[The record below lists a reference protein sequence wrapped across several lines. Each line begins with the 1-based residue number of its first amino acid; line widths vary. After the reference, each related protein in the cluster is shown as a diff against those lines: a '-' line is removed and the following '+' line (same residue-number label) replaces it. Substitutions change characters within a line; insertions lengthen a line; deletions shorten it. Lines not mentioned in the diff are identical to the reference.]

1 MTVSDITVERPA
13 VAVPEAERRRRS
25 GKIVSRITLIVLSAA
40 FLFPLYWMV
49 ATTLKSPEEMR
60 ASPPTLWPHELVWQ
74 NFADAV
80 TVVPFWTFLRNTV
93 IITVFT
99 VIGSVISNPF
109 IAYGFSHIK
118 WPGRDKVF
126 YIVLATVFVPFP
138 VLIVALFDIFA
149 KLGWVNTFLPLVVPF
164 FFGQAFWIFL
174 MRQFLLQIPQ
184 EIADAARIDGA
195 SEVQTFFR
203 VIMPLALPAVGVV
216 GLFAALFA
224 WNDFL
229 GPLIYL
235 QGLEKYTLA
244 VGLTFF
250 RSQHDVQFNLL
261 MAASTLVMLPIVA
274 LFFLFQRTLV
284 EGITLGSIK

>member
-1 MTVSDITVERPA
+1 MSDITVERPA
-13 VAVPEAERRRRS
+13 VAIPEVRKRKLPGR
-25 GKIVSRITLIVLSAA
+25 IISRITLVVLSTA
-40 FLFPLYWMV
+40 FLFPFYWML
-49 ATTLKSPEEMR
+49 ATSLKSPEEMR
-60 ASPPTLWPHELVWQ
+60 ASPPTLWPYELVWQ
-74 NFADAV
+74 NYTDAV
-80 TVVPFWTFLRNTV
+80 TAVPFWTFFRNTV
-93 IITVFT
+93 IITIFT

-109 IAYGFSHIK
+109 IAYGFSQIK

-149 KLGWVNTFLPLVVPF
+149 KLGWINTFLPLVVPF

-174 MRQFLLQIPQ
+174 MRQFFLQIPH

-235 QGLEKYTLA
+235 QGVEKYTLA

-261 MAASTLVMLPIVA
+261 MAASTFVMLPVVA
-274 LFFLFQRTLV
+274 MFFLFQRTLV

>member
-1 MTVSDITVERPA
+1 MSEITVERLA
-13 VAVPEAERRRRS
+13 VAIPEVRKRKLPGR
-25 GKIVSRITLIVLSAA
+25 IISRITLIVLSIA
-40 FLFPLYWMV
+40 FLFPFYWMV
-49 ATTLKSPEEMR
+49 ATSLKSSEEMR

-74 NFADAV
+74 NYADAV
-80 TVVPFWTFLRNTV
+80 TAVPFWTFFRNTV
-93 IITVFT
+93 IITIFT
-99 VIGSVISNPF
+99 VIGSVIANPF
-109 IAYGFSHIK
+109 IAYGFSQIQ

-126 YIVLATVFVPFP
+126 YLVLATVFVPFP

-149 KLGWVNTFLPLVVPF
+149 NLGWVNTFLPLVVPF

-184 EIADAARIDGA
+184 EIADSARIDGA
-195 SEVQTFFR
+195 SELQIFFR

-235 QGLEKYTLA
+235 QGVEKYTLA

-261 MAASTLVMLPIVA
+261 MAASTLVMLPVVA
-274 LFFLFQRTLV
+274 MFFLFQRTLV

>member
-1 MTVSDITVERPA
+1 MSETTVERLA
-13 VAVPEAERRRRS
+13 VAIPEVRKRKLPGR
-25 GKIVSRITLIVLSAA
+25 IISRITLIVLSIA
-40 FLFPLYWMV
+40 FLFPFYWMV
-49 ATTLKSPEEMR
+49 ATSLKSSEEMR

-74 NFADAV
+74 NYADAV
-80 TVVPFWTFLRNTV
+80 TAVPFWTFFRNTV
-93 IITVFT
+93 IITIFT

-109 IAYGFSHIK
+109 IAYGFSQIK

-126 YIVLATVFVPFP
+126 YLVLATVFVPFP

-149 KLGWVNTFLPLVVPF
+149 NLGWVNTFLPLVVPF

-174 MRQFLLQIPQ
+174 MRQFLMQIPQ

-195 SEVQTFFR
+195 SELQIFFR

-261 MAASTLVMLPIVA
+261 MAASTLVMLPVVA
-274 LFFLFQRTLV
+274 MFFLFQRTLV

>member
-1 MTVSDITVERPA
+1 LA
-13 VAVPEAERRRRS
+13 VAIPEVRKRKLPGR
-25 GKIVSRITLIVLSAA
+25 IISRITLIVLSIA
-40 FLFPLYWMV
+40 FLFPFYWMV
-49 ATTLKSPEEMR
+49 ATSLKSPVEMR

-74 NFADAV
+74 NYADAV
-80 TVVPFWTFLRNTV
+80 TAVPFWTFFRNTV
-93 IITVFT
+93 IITIFT
-99 VIGSVISNPF
+99 VIGSVISNPL
-109 IAYGFSHIK
+109 IAYGFSRIK

-126 YIVLATVFVPFP
+126 YLVLATVFVPFP

-149 KLGWVNTFLPLVVPF
+149 NLGWVNTFLPLVVPF

-195 SEVQTFFR
+195 SELQIFFR

-235 QGLEKYTLA
+235 QGVEKYTLA

-261 MAASTLVMLPIVA
+261 MAASTLVMLPVVA
-274 LFFLFQRTLV
+274 MFFLFQRTLV

>member
-1 MTVSDITVERPA
+1 MSEITVERLA
-13 VAVPEAERRRRS
+13 VAIPEVRKRKLPGR
-25 GKIVSRITLIVLSAA
+25 IISRITLIVLSIA
-40 FLFPLYWMV
+40 FLFPFYWMV
-49 ATTLKSPEEMR
+49 ATSLKSPVEMR

-74 NFADAV
+74 NYADAV
-80 TVVPFWTFLRNTV
+80 TAVPFWTFFRNTV
-93 IITVFT
+93 IITIFT
-99 VIGSVISNPF
+99 VIGSVISNPL
-109 IAYGFSHIK
+109 IAYGFSRIK

-126 YIVLATVFVPFP
+126 YLVLATVFVPFP

-149 KLGWVNTFLPLVVPF
+149 NLGWVNTFLPLVVPF

-195 SEVQTFFR
+195 SELQIFFR

-235 QGLEKYTLA
+235 QGVEKYTLA

-261 MAASTLVMLPIVA
+261 MAASTLVMLPVVA
-274 LFFLFQRTLV
+274 MFFLFQRTLV

>member
-1 MTVSDITVERPA
+1 MADITAKRPA
-13 VAVPEAERRRRS
+13 VLQVRLR
-25 GKIVSRITLIVLSAA
+25 GKKLRARIISRTVLIVLSVAL
-40 FLFPLYWMV
+40 LFPFYWMV
-49 ATTLKSPEEMR
+49 STTLKTSAEMR
-60 ASPPTLWPHELVWQ
+60 ASPPTLWPREIVWQ

-80 TVVPFWTFLRNTV
+80 TTIPFFTFLRNTV
-93 IITVFT
+93 IITIFT

-109 IAYGFSHIK
+109 IAYGFSRIN

-149 KLGWVNTFLPLVVPF
+149 KLGWINTFLPLVVPF

-184 EIADAARIDGA
+184 EISDAARIDGA
-195 SEVQTFFR
+195 SELQTFFR

-235 QGLEKYTLA
+235 QGLDHYTLA
-244 VGLTFF
+244 
-250 RSQHDVQFNLL
+250 
-261 MAASTLVMLPIVA
+261 
-274 LFFLFQRTLV
+274 
-284 EGITLGSIK
+284 

>member
-1 MTVSDITVERPA
+1 MSDITAKRPA
-13 VAVPEAERRRRS
+13 VVTVKVRGKKLRS
-25 GKIVSRITLIVLSAA
+25 KVIARTVLIVISLA
-40 FLFPLYWMV
+40 FLFPFYWMV
-49 ATTLKSPEEMR
+49 STTLKTSAEMR

-80 TVVPFWTFLRNTV
+80 TTIPFWTFFRNTV
-93 IITVFT
+93 IITIFT
-99 VIGSVISNPF
+99 VIGSIISNPL
-109 IAYGFSHIK
+109 IAYGFSRIN

-149 KLGWVNTFLPLVVPF
+149 QLGWINTFLPLVVPF

-174 MRQFLLQIPQ
+174 MRQFLMQIPQ
-184 EIADAARIDGA
+184 EISDAARIDGA
-195 SEVQTFFR
+195 SELQTFFR
-203 VIMPLALPAVGVV
+203 VIMPLALPAIGVV

-235 QGLEKYTLA
+235 QGIDHFTLA
-244 VGLTFF
+244 TGLTFF

-261 MAASTLVMLPIVA
+261 MAASTLVMLPVVVM
-274 LFFLFQRTLV
+274 FFLFQRTLV

>member
-1 MTVSDITVERPA
+1 MSDITVVRPA
-13 VAVPEAERRRRS
+13 VLRTSVANRRLQSRV
-25 GKIVSRITLIVLSAA
+25 VSRTVLIVLSAA
-40 FLFPLYWMV
+40 YIFPFYWMV
-49 ATTLKSPEEMR
+49 STTLKSSAEMR

-80 TVVPFWTFLRNTV
+80 TAVPFFTFLRNTV

-99 VIGSVISNPF
+99 VIGSVISNPM
-109 IAYGFSHIK
+109 IAYGFSRIN

-149 KLGWVNTFLPLVVPF
+149 RLGWINTFLPLIVPF

-184 EIADAARIDGA
+184 DISDAARIDGA
-195 SEVQTFFR
+195 SELQIFFR

-216 GLFAALFA
+216 ALFAALFA

-235 QGLEKYTLA
+235 QGIEKFTLA
-244 VGLTFF
+244 TGLTFF

-261 MAASTLVMLPIVA
+261 MGASTLVMLPVVA
-274 LFFLFQRTLV
+274 MFFLFQRTLV

>member
-1 MTVSDITVERPA
+1 MSDITVERPA
-13 VAVPEAERRRRS
+13 VAIPEVRKRKLPGR
-25 GKIVSRITLIVLSAA
+25 IISRITLVVLSTA
-40 FLFPLYWMV
+40 FLFPFYWML
-49 ATTLKSPEEMR
+49 ATSLKSPEEMR
-60 ASPPTLWPHELVWQ
+60 ASPPTLWPYELVWQ
-74 NFADAV
+74 NYTDAV
-80 TVVPFWTFLRNTV
+80 TAVPFWTFFRNTV
-93 IITVFT
+93 IITIFT

-109 IAYGFSHIK
+109 IAFGFSQIN
-118 WPGRDKVF
+118 WPCRDKVF

-149 KLGWVNTFLPLVVPF
+149 KLGWINTFLPLVVPF

-174 MRQFLLQIPQ
+174 MRQFFLQIPH

-235 QGLEKYTLA
+235 QGVEKYTLA

-261 MAASTLVMLPIVA
+261 MAASTFVMLPVVA
-274 LFFLFQRTLV
+274 MFFLFQRTLV